1 MANYAVQQMSAT
13 GTAASYTAVSASDTL
28 GDISSGRAFLHVKNA
43 GGSSDTVTI
52 VTPGTVGPGLAI
64 GDLAVAVAN
73 GAEKF
78 IGPLDPSLF
87 GPTGATVTHSFT
99 TSVTAALVTI

>member
-1 MANYAVQQMSAT
+1 MATFSPQVMAAT
-13 GTAASYTAVSASDTL
+13 GTAATYSAVSSSDTL
-28 GDISSGRAFLHVKNA
+28 GDISNGRSFLHVKNG

-52 VTPGTVGPGLAI
+52 VTPGTVSGLAI
-64 GDLAVAVAN
+64 ADLTVPVAN
-73 GAEKF
+73 GTEKF
-78 IGPLDPSLF
+78 IGPLDPALF